1 MKDLLTVVKL
11 GGQII
16 DHPEK
21 LDRFLDQFIQLS
33 GAKILVHGGGKVA
46 SQVLRQMGIEP
57 QLHNGRRITDSDTL
71 KVVQMVYG
79 GMINKNLVALLQ
91 SKNCP
96 AVGLSGV
103 DGNIILA
110 RRRPI
115 KEIDFGFVGDIT
127 AVNTH
132 ALLLLLHGN
141 LIPVIAPLTHD
152 GKGQILNTNADTIA
166 CALAS
171 ALTQHFTVRLIFAFE
186 KPGVLG
192 ADGNENSMIS
202 ELTPELYQKYKQNQ
216 MIRDGMLPKIDM
228 AFSALKAGVQRVQ
241 ITAYHTINNASSGTA
256 VILR

>member
-1 MKDLLTVVKL
+1 MKQLLTVVKL
-11 GGQII
+11 GGQIV

-21 LDRFLDQFIQLS
+21 LDRFLDQFIRLS
-33 GAKILVHGGGKVA
+33 GTKILVHGGGKVA

-96 AVGLSGV
+96 AVGLSGA
-103 DGNIILA
+103 DGNMILA
-110 RRRPI
+110 RRRPV

-132 ALLLLLHGN
+132 ALLLLVHGK

-152 GKGQILNTNADTIA
+152 GRGQILNTNADTVA

-171 ALTQHFTVRLIFAFE
+171 ALVRHFSVRLVFALE
-186 KPGVLG
+186 KPGVLS
-192 ADGNENSMIS
+192 DDRNENSVIS
-202 ELTPELYQKYKQNQ
+202 ELTPPLYKEHKQKQT
-216 MIRDGMLPKIDM
+216 IRDGMLPKIDM

-241 ITAYHTINNASSGTA
+241 ITAYQAINNASSGT
-256 VILR
+256 VVTLR